1 MCWPVIPDSSAI
13 HALKVNMATESC
25 FKKYS
30 LCKLQATQFL
40 LSLQNKWLN
49 CLVATDGKTAGPI
62 SCINVR
68 RFACANFFKNEC
80 LVFLGENCICHIWFS
95 REWKA
100 GERKKFVPRG
110 WATVKRKERGGS
122 GAKRRNEVG
131 IISHLP
137 SWLLKTSGYIHDNQ
151 AVLDCAVS
159 VDPDVSPITWEQR
172 ESKGEPTTACI
183 DTNQRHS

>member
-80 LVFLGENCICHIWFS
+80 LVFLGENCICHIWFQGS
-95 REWKA
+95 GRLGRERNLYQGVSDGQKE
-100 GERKKFVPRG
+100 GEGRKWGK
-110 WATVKRKERGGS
+110 KKERGRNYFSPSFVTFKNFGIYPWQPSCFGLCRLCGS
-122 GAKRRNEVG
+122 WCFPHNMRTKRIQGRTHN
-131 IISHLP
+131 SLYWH
-137 SWLLKTSGYIHDNQ
+137 K
-151 AVLDCAVS
+151 
-159 VDPDVSPITWEQR
+159 
-172 ESKGEPTTACI
+172 PTT
-183 DTNQRHS
+183 

>member
-25 FKKYS
+25 FKKHS

-100 GERKKFVPRG
+100 GERKKFVPGGERRSKGRRG
-110 WATVKRKERGGS
+110 EEVGQKERT
-122 GAKRRNEVG
+122 RRNYFSPSFVTFKNFG
-131 IISHLP
+131 IYPWQP
-137 SWLLKTSGYIHDNQ
+137 SCFGLCRLCGSWCFPHNMRTKRIQGRTHNSLYWHK
-151 AVLDCAVS
+151 
-159 VDPDVSPITWEQR
+159 
-172 ESKGEPTTACI
+172 PTT
-183 DTNQRHS
+183 